1 MNVVGEGSFG
11 FELPEVEREK
21 VRENIRPLPFEEE
34 SFRKRAK
41 PGKAPSKTRL
51 NQKNLKNRRR

>member
-21 VRENIRPLPFEEE
+21 VRENVRPLPFEEQN
-34 SFRKRAK
+34 FRKRAK
-41 PGKAPSKTRL
+41 PGKAPFKTRRSK
-51 NQKNLKNRRR
+51 KNLKT

>member
-1 MNVVGEGSFG
+1 MNVVGKGSFG

-21 VRENIRPLPFEEE
+21 VRENVRPLPFEEQ

-41 PGKAPSKTRL
+41 PGKAPFKTRHSK
-51 NQKNLKNRRR
+51 KNLKT